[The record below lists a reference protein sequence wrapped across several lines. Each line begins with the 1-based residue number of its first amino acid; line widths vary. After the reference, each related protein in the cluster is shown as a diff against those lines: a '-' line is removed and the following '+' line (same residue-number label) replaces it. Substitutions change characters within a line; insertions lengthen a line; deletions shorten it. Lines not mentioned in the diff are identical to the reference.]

1 MEWSLALLGAML
13 FGRICVRWHDC
24 GIACVCSA
32 SAGCL
37 TGFGLSV
44 LQTPSPMLAV
54 GFFSGFAVLLLLD
67 GEPEHPKRWLTEWRL
82 TLRRLMPYSVSAA
95 LLAGLTEMPRILIPL
110 ACVLAVLSR
119 LSWHPWT
126 DTVRHGILLFLAAA
140 IGMLAAPLCSAWSC
154 VLRGMLCACCFYL
167 SGYRCLP
174 IAYRLFLD
182 RNIIAVFLI
191 FVFLICYYTNCIIPI

>member
-1 MEWSLALLGAML
+1 MDWSLALLGAML

-67 GEPEHPKRWLTEWRL
+67 REPEHPQGWLAEWRL
-82 TLRRLMPYSVSAA
+82 TLRHLMPYAVSAA
-95 LLAGLTEMPRILIPL
+95 LLAGLTGIPLILIPL
-110 ACVLAVLSR
+110 ACVLAALSR
-119 LSWHPWT
+119 LSWRPWT
-126 DTVRHGILLFLAAA
+126 DTVWLGILLILSGFFG
-140 IGMLAAPLCSAWSC
+140 ILAAPMLSAWNH
-154 VLRGMLCACCFYL
+154 VLRGMLCAFCFYL

-174 IAYRLFLD
+174 LAYRLFPD
-182 RNIIAVFLI
+182 RNLIAVFLI
-191 FVFLICYYTNCIIPI
+191 FVFLICHYTNCNIPI